1 MFEKHH
7 QKLHKMTY
15 TLIPIISKTRA
26 TPTFLRTTPEV
37 PHTPNQNRH
46 HVSLFFIIYSIYL
59 PCIIIAHK
67 KRPIIIHDNV
77 HRPSQ
82 YSALLQPA
90 CGKITCFKDIHVN
103 LQFYVLCSNAK
114 NVTGEHFADV
124 SKMVEIGSE
133 TIRNIDDI
141 MLSRYA

>member
-1 MFEKHH
+1 MERIIVVTMMFE
-7 QKLHKMTY
+7 
-15 TLIPIISKTRA
+15 
-26 TPTFLRTTPEV
+26 
-37 PHTPNQNRH
+37 NR
-46 HVSLFFIIYSIYL
+46 
-59 PCIIIAHK
+59 IIAHK
-67 KRPIIIHDNV
+67 KRPIIIHNNA

-82 YSALLQPA
+82 YITLLQPA
-90 CGKITCFKDIHVN
+90 CDKIIYFKVIHVN

-114 NVTGEHFADV
+114 NVIGEHFADV